1 MGLESHITRTL
12 QREKSGFVEGEDY
25 WFEFGLTTGSVKT
38 AFEIRDILDA
48 SGEFGP
54 AKVKRVSTPDYITS
68 RKETFKIEFGTHP
81 QFVRT

>member
-25 WFEFGLTTGSVKT
+25 WFENGLTTEKAKV
-38 AFEIRDILDA
+38 ANEIALILDD

-54 AKVKRVSTPDYITS
+54 TTITKVPTPAYISS
-68 RKETFKIEFGTHP
+68 RSETFKVLFGIHP
-81 QFVRT
+81 SHL